1 MGVDK
6 LNFSILES
14 GFLPNKISTLLSNE
28 FDDVEYIA
36 KNLPKILANNQI
48 ESEVLNLETEKNISN
63 LSIDELE
70 RAMLLY
76 SYIGHGY
83 IWGGTSIEKVIP
95 KNISKTWYKISQKLD
110 RPPILSY
117 ASYALNNWKLQDVNK
132 PFDLENIR
140 ILQNFLG
147 GMDEDWFIMI
157 HIAIEH
163 EAKEI
168 LNNLKIYYLDKNE
181 DQSYLENALV
191 SIKKINQ
198 IMNRMPEKCDPFIY
212 YNRVR
217 PYIFGWKNNP
227 ATPNGVIYEDV
238 QEYGGNPQLFR
249 GETGA
254 QSSIVPSLDALLG
267 VTHSNDPLKEY
278 LDEMRLYMPK
288 EHRNLLNDLDQWSE
302 NNRSNSI
309 TEDSSVVLSD
319 EIIKEVHAFRN
330 KHLEYARIYIHEQ
343 SLSNQNN
350 SNVVGTGG
358 TPFMKY
364 LDKHLQETVS
374 SND

>member
-1 MGVDK
+1 MVK
-6 LNFSILES
+6 LNFSILEI

-28 FDDVEYIA
+28 FDDVEHIA

-48 ESEVLNLETEKNISN
+48 EYEVLNLETEKNISN

-168 LNNLKIYYLDKNE
+168 LNNLKTYYLDKNE

-227 ATPNGVIYEDV
+227 ATPNGVIYEGV
-238 QEYGGNPQLFR
+238 EEYGGTPQLFR

-254 QSSIVPSLDALLG
+254 QSSIVPALDALLG

-302 NNRSNSI
+302 NNRSNSV

-364 LDKHLQETVS
+364 LDKHLQETVP

>member
-28 FDDVEYIA
+28 FDDVEHIA

-48 ESEVLNLETEKNISN
+48 EYEVLNLETEKDISN

-168 LNNLKIYYLDKNE
+168 LNNLKTYYLDKNE

-227 ATPNGVIYEDV
+227 ATPNGVIYEGV
-238 QEYGGNPQLFR
+238 EEYGGTPQLFR

-254 QSSIVPSLDALLG
+254 QSSIVPALDVLLG
-267 VTHSNDPLKEY
+267 VAHSNDPLKEY

-364 LDKHLQETVS
+364 LDKHLQETVP

>member
-1 MGVDK
+1 MGVDE

-28 FDDVEYIA
+28 FDDVEHIA

-48 ESEVLNLETEKNISN
+48 KDEVLNLETEKDISN

-168 LNNLKIYYLDKNE
+168 LNNLKTYYLDQNE

-227 ATPNGVIYEDV
+227 ATPNGVIYEGV
-238 QEYGGNPQLFR
+238 EEYGGTPQLFR

-254 QSSIVPSLDALLG
+254 QSSIVPALDALLG

-364 LDKHLQETVS
+364 LDKHLQETVP

>member
-168 LNNLKIYYLDKNE
+168 LNNLKTYYLDKNE

-227 ATPNGVIYEDV
+227 ATPNGVIYEGV
-238 QEYGGNPQLFR
+238 EEYGGTPQLFR

-254 QSSIVPSLDALLG
+254 QSSIVPALDALLG

-302 NNRSNSI
+302 NNRSNST

-319 EIIKEVHAFRN
+319 EIINEVHAFRN

-364 LDKHLQETVS
+364 LDKHLQETVP

>member
-28 FDDVEYIA
+28 FDDVEHIA

-48 ESEVLNLETEKNISN
+48 EYEVLNLETEKDISN

-168 LNNLKIYYLDKNE
+168 LNNLKTYYLDKNE

-198 IMNRMPEKCDPFIY
+198 IMNRMPENCDPFIY

-227 ATPNGVIYEDV
+227 ATPNGVIYEGV
-238 QEYGGNPQLFR
+238 EEYGGNPQLFR

-254 QSSIVPSLDALLG
+254 QSSIVPALDALLG

-302 NNRSNSI
+302 NNRSNSV

-364 LDKHLQETVS
+364 LDKHLQETVP

>member
-48 ESEVLNLETEKNISN
+48 EYEVLNLETEKDISN

-168 LNNLKIYYLDKNE
+168 LNNLKTYYLDKNE

-227 ATPNGVIYEDV
+227 ATPNGVIYEGV
-238 QEYGGNPQLFR
+238 EEYGGTPQLFR

-254 QSSIVPSLDALLG
+254 QSSIVPALDALLG

-302 NNRSNSI
+302 NNRSNSVR
-309 TEDSSVVLSD
+309 EDSSVVLSD

-364 LDKHLQETVS
+364 LDKHLQETVP

>member
-1 MGVDK
+1 MDK

-14 GFLPNKISTLLSNE
+14 GFLPNKISTLLSNG
-28 FDDVEYIA
+28 FDDVEHIA

-48 ESEVLNLETEKNISN
+48 EYEVLNLETEKDISN

-168 LNNLKIYYLDKNE
+168 LNNLKTYYLDKNE

-227 ATPNGVIYEDV
+227 ATPNGVIYEGV
-238 QEYGGNPQLFR
+238 EEYGGNPQLFR

-254 QSSIVPSLDALLG
+254 QSSIVPALDALLG

-302 NNRSNSI
+302 NNRSKSI
-309 TEDSSVVLSD
+309 REDSSLVLSD

-364 LDKHLQETVS
+364 LDKHLQETVP

>member
-168 LNNLKIYYLDKNE
+168 LNNLKTYYLDKNE

-227 ATPNGVIYEDV
+227 ATPNGVIYEGV
-238 QEYGGNPQLFR
+238 EEYGGTPQLFR

-254 QSSIVPSLDALLG
+254 QSSIVPALDALLG

-319 EIIKEVHAFRN
+319 EIIQEVHAFRN

-364 LDKHLQETVS
+364 LDKHLQETVP

>member
-28 FDDVEYIA
+28 FDDVEHIA

-168 LNNLKIYYLDKNE
+168 LNNLKNYYLDKNE

-227 ATPNGVIYEDV
+227 ATPNGVIYEGV
-238 QEYGGNPQLFR
+238 EEYGGTPQLFR

-254 QSSIVPSLDALLG
+254 QSSIVPALDALLG

-364 LDKHLQETVS
+364 LDKHLQETVP

>member
-28 FDDVEYIA
+28 FDDVEHIA

-48 ESEVLNLETEKNISN
+48 KDEVLNLETEKDISN

-168 LNNLKIYYLDKNE
+168 LNNLKTYYLDQNE

-227 ATPNGVIYEDV
+227 ATPNGVIYEGV
-238 QEYGGNPQLFR
+238 EEYGGTPQLFR

-254 QSSIVPSLDALLG
+254 QSSIVPALDALLG

-364 LDKHLQETVS
+364 LDKHLQETVP

>member
-1 MGVDK
+1 VDR
-6 LNFSILES
+6 LNFSILEI

-28 FDDVEYIA
+28 FDDVEHIA

-48 ESEVLNLETEKNISN
+48 EYEVLNLETEKNISN

-168 LNNLKIYYLDKNE
+168 LNNLKTYYLDKNE

-198 IMNRMPEKCDPFIY
+198 IMNRMPENCDPFIY

-227 ATPNGVIYEDV
+227 ATPNGVIYEGV
-238 QEYGGNPQLFR
+238 EEYGGNPQLFR

-254 QSSIVPSLDALLG
+254 QSSIVPALDALLG

-302 NNRSNSI
+302 NNRSKSI
-309 TEDSSVVLSD
+309 REDSSVLLSD

-364 LDKHLQETVS
+364 LDKHLQETVP

>member
-1 MGVDK
+1 MDR

-28 FDDVEYIA
+28 FDDVEHIA

-168 LNNLKIYYLDKNE
+168 LNNLKTYYLDKNE

-227 ATPNGVIYEDV
+227 ATPNGVIYEGV
-238 QEYGGNPQLFR
+238 EEYGGTPQLFR

-254 QSSIVPSLDALLG
+254 QSSIVPALDALLG

-364 LDKHLQETVS
+364 LDKHLQETVP

>member
-227 ATPNGVIYEDV
+227 ATPNGVIYEGV
-238 QEYGGNPQLFR
+238 EEYGGKPQLFR

-254 QSSIVPSLDALLG
+254 QSSIVPALDALLG

-302 NNRSNSI
+302 NNRSKSI
-309 TEDSSVVLSD
+309 REDSSVLLSD

-364 LDKHLQETVS
+364 LDKHLQETVP

>member
-1 MGVDK
+1 MDR
-6 LNFSILES
+6 LNFSILEI

-28 FDDVEYIA
+28 FDDVEHIA

-168 LNNLKIYYLDKNE
+168 LNNLKTYYLDQNE

-227 ATPNGVIYEDV
+227 ATPNGVIYEGV
-238 QEYGGNPQLFR
+238 EEYGGTPQLFR

-254 QSSIVPSLDALLG
+254 QSSIVPALDALLG

-302 NNRSNSI
+302 NNRDKSI
-309 TEDSSVVLSD
+309 REDSSVVLSD

-364 LDKHLQETVS
+364 LDKHLQETVP

>member
-28 FDDVEYIA
+28 FDDVEHIA

-48 ESEVLNLETEKNISN
+48 EYEVLNLETEKNISN

-83 IWGGTSIEKVIP
+83 IWGGTSVERVIP

-168 LNNLKIYYLDKNE
+168 LNNLKTYYLDKNE

-227 ATPNGVIYEDV
+227 ATPNGVIYEGV
-238 QEYGGNPQLFR
+238 EEYGGTPQLFR

-254 QSSIVPSLDALLG
+254 QSSIVPALDALLG

-302 NNRSNSI
+302 KNRSNFI
-309 TEDSSVVLSD
+309 KEDSSVVLSD
-319 EIIKEVHAFRN
+319 EIINEVHAFRN

-350 SNVVGTGG
+350 SNIVGTGG

-364 LDKHLQETVS
+364 LDKHLQETVP

>member
-28 FDDVEYIA
+28 FDDVEHIA

-48 ESEVLNLETEKNISN
+48 EYEVLNLETEKNISN

-83 IWGGTSIEKVIP
+83 IWGGTSVEKVIP

-168 LNNLKIYYLDKNE
+168 LNNLKIYYLDKSE

-227 ATPNGVIYEDV
+227 ATPNGVIYEGV
-238 QEYGGNPQLFR
+238 EEYGGTPQLFR

-254 QSSIVPSLDALLG
+254 QSSIVPALDALLG
-267 VTHSNDPLKEY
+267 ITHSNDPLKEY

-302 NNRSNSI
+302 NNRSNFT

-319 EIIKEVHAFRN
+319 EIINEVHTFRN

-364 LDKHLQETVS
+364 LDKHLKETVP

>member
-28 FDDVEYIA
+28 FDDVEHIA

-48 ESEVLNLETEKNISN
+48 EYEVLNLETEKDISN

-147 GMDEDWFIMI
+147 GIDEDWFIMI
-157 HIAIEH
+157 HIAIEY

-168 LNNLKIYYLDKNE
+168 LNNLKTYYLDKNE

-227 ATPNGVIYEDV
+227 ATPNGVIYEGV
-238 QEYGGNPQLFR
+238 EEYGGKPQLFR

-254 QSSIVPSLDALLG
+254 QSSIVPALDALLG

-309 TEDSSVVLSD
+309 REDSSVELAD

-364 LDKHLQETVS
+364 LDKHLQETVP

>member
-140 ILQNFLG
+140 SLQNFLG

-168 LNNLKIYYLDKNE
+168 LNNLKTYYLDKNE

-227 ATPNGVIYEDV
+227 ATPNGVIYEGV
-238 QEYGGNPQLFR
+238 EEYGGTPQLFR

-254 QSSIVPSLDALLG
+254 QSSIVPALDALLG

-364 LDKHLQETVS
+364 LDKHLQETVP

>member
-1 MGVDK
+1 MDR

-28 FDDVEYIA
+28 FDDVEHIA

-48 ESEVLNLETEKNISN
+48 EDEVLNLETEKDISN

-168 LNNLKIYYLDKNE
+168 LNNLKTYYLDKSE

-227 ATPNGVIYEDV
+227 ATPNGVIYEGV
-238 QEYGGNPQLFR
+238 EEYGGTPQLFR

-254 QSSIVPSLDALLG
+254 QSSIVPALDALLG

-302 NNRSNSI
+302 NNRSNFI
-309 TEDSSVVLSD
+309 KEDSSVVLSD

-364 LDKHLQETVS
+364 LDKHLQETVP

>member
-1 MGVDK
+1 MDR

-28 FDDVEYIA
+28 FDDVEHIA

-48 ESEVLNLETEKNISN
+48 KDEVLNLETEKDISN

-168 LNNLKIYYLDKNE
+168 LNNLKTYYLDQNE

-227 ATPNGVIYEDV
+227 ATPNGVIYEGV
-238 QEYGGNPQLFR
+238 EEYGGTPQLFR

-254 QSSIVPSLDALLG
+254 QSSIVPALDALLG

-364 LDKHLQETVS
+364 LDKHLQETVP

>member
-1 MGVDK
+1 MDR

-28 FDDVEYIA
+28 FDDVEHIA

-48 ESEVLNLETEKNISN
+48 EDEVLNLGAEKDISN

-168 LNNLKIYYLDKNE
+168 LNNLKTYYLDKNK

-227 ATPNGVIYEDV
+227 ATPNGVIYEGV
-238 QEYGGNPQLFR
+238 EEYGGTPQLFR

-254 QSSIVPSLDALLG
+254 QSSIVPALDALLG

-364 LDKHLQETVS
+364 LDKHLQETVP

>member
-28 FDDVEYIA
+28 FDDVEHIA

-168 LNNLKIYYLDKNE
+168 LNNLKTYYLDKNE

-198 IMNRMPEKCDPFIY
+198 IMNRMPENCDPFIY

-227 ATPNGVIYEDV
+227 ATPNGVIYEGV
-238 QEYGGNPQLFR
+238 EEYGGTPQLFR

-254 QSSIVPSLDALLG
+254 QSSIVPALDALLG

-364 LDKHLQETVS
+364 LDKHLQETVP

>member
-48 ESEVLNLETEKNISN
+48 EYEVLNLETEKDISN

-168 LNNLKIYYLDKNE
+168 LNNLKTYYLDKNE

-227 ATPNGVIYEDV
+227 ATPNGVIYEGV
-238 QEYGGNPQLFR
+238 EEYAGKPQLFR

-254 QSSIVPSLDALLG
+254 QSSIVPALDVLLG
-267 VTHSNDPLKEY
+267 VAHSNDPLKEY

-288 EHRNLLNDLDQWSE
+288 EHRNLLNDLDQWSD
-302 NNRSNSI
+302 NNRRNSVR
-309 TEDSSVVLSD
+309 EDSSVVLSD
-319 EIIKEVHAFRN
+319 KIIKEVHAFRN

-364 LDKHLQETVS
+364 LDKHLQETVP

>member
-28 FDDVEYIA
+28 FDDVEHIA

-168 LNNLKIYYLDKNE
+168 LNNLKTYYLDKNE

-227 ATPNGVIYEDV
+227 ATPNGVIYEGV
-238 QEYGGNPQLFR
+238 EEYGGTPQLFR

-254 QSSIVPSLDALLG
+254 QSSIVPALDALLG

-288 EHRNLLNDLDQWSE
+288 EHRNLLNDLDQWSD
-302 NNRSNSI
+302 NNRRNSVR
-309 TEDSSVVLSD
+309 EDSSVVLSD
-319 EIIKEVHAFRN
+319 KIIKEVHAFRN

-364 LDKHLQETVS
+364 LDKHLQETVP

>member
-1 MGVDK
+1 M
-6 LNFSILES
+6 NFAILEN
-14 GFLPNKISTLLSNE
+14 GFLPSKISTILPEE
-28 FDDVEYIA
+28 FDDIEYVGN
-36 KNLPKILANNQI
+36 NLPKILANNQI
-48 ESEVLNLETEKNISN
+48 ESEILNLEPEKDISH
-63 LSIDELE
+63 LSIEELE

-76 SYIGHGY
+76 SYIGHAY
-83 IWGGTSIEKVIP
+83 IWGNLDTDKVIP
-95 KNISKTWYKISQKLD
+95 KNISKTWFKVSQKLE

-117 ASYALNNWKLQDVNK
+117 ASYALNNWELQDKNK

-157 HIAIEH
+157 HVAIEY

-168 LNNLKIYYLDKNE
+168 LSNLKHYFIDENE
-181 DQSYLENALV
+181 DQSSLESALE
-191 SIKKINQ
+191 SIKKINL

-227 ATPNGVIYEDV
+227 ATPNGVIYIDV
-238 QEYGGNPQLFR
+238 DEYDGKPQLFR

-254 QSSIVPSLDALLG
+254 QSSIVPALDALLG
-267 VTHSNDPLKEY
+267 ITHSNDPLREY
-278 LDEMRLYMPK
+278 LDEMRLYMHND
-288 EHRNLLNDLDQWSE
+288 HRNLLNNLDECSK
-302 NNRSNSI
+302 NNRSNLTSQ
-309 TEDSSVVLSD
+309 DNSVTLSN
-319 EIIKEVHAFRN
+319 EIIKEVHTFRN

-343 SLSNQNN
+343 ALSNQNN

-364 LDKHLQETVS
+364 LDKHIQEKVPT
-374 SND
+374 ND

>member
-14 GFLPNKISTLLSNE
+14 GFLPDKISTLLSNE
-28 FDDVEYIA
+28 FDDVEHIA

-48 ESEVLNLETEKNISN
+48 EYEVLNLETEKDISN

-147 GMDEDWFIMI
+147 GVDEDWFIMI

-163 EAKEI
+163 EPKEI
-168 LNNLKIYYLDKNE
+168 LNNIKTYYLDKNE

-227 ATPNGVIYEDV
+227 ATPNGVIYGGVE
-238 QEYGGNPQLFR
+238 EYGGTPQLFR

-254 QSSIVPSLDALLG
+254 QSSIVPALDALLG

-302 NNRSNSI
+302 NNRSNSV

>member
-48 ESEVLNLETEKNISN
+48 EYEVLNLETEKDISN

-168 LNNLKIYYLDKNE
+168 LNNLKTYYLDKNK

-227 ATPNGVIYEDV
+227 ATPNGVIYEGV
-238 QEYGGNPQLFR
+238 EEYGGTPQLFR

-254 QSSIVPSLDALLG
+254 QSSIVPALDALLG

-364 LDKHLQETVS
+364 LDKHLQETVP

>member
-1 MGVDK
+1 MDR

-28 FDDVEYIA
+28 FDDVEHIA

-168 LNNLKIYYLDKNE
+168 LNNLKTYYLDKNE

-217 PYIFGWKNNP
+217 PYIFGWKNTP
-227 ATPNGVIYEDV
+227 ATPNGVIYEGV
-238 QEYGGNPQLFR
+238 EEYGGTPQLFR

-254 QSSIVPSLDALLG
+254 QSSIVPALDALLG

-302 NNRSNSI
+302 NNRSKSI
-309 TEDSSVVLSD
+309 REDSSVLLSD

-364 LDKHLQETVS
+364 LDKHLQETVP

>member
-1 MGVDK
+1 MDD

-14 GFLPNKISTLLSNE
+14 GFLPNKLSTLLSNE
-28 FDDVEYIA
+28 FDDVEHIA

-48 ESEVLNLETEKNISN
+48 EDEVLNLETEKDISN

-168 LNNLKIYYLDKNE
+168 LNNLKTYYLDQNE

-227 ATPNGVIYEDV
+227 ATPNGVIYEGV
-238 QEYGGNPQLFR
+238 EEYGGTPQLFR

-254 QSSIVPSLDALLG
+254 QSSIVPALDALLG

-364 LDKHLQETVS
+364 LDKHLQETVP

>member
-28 FDDVEYIA
+28 FDDVEHIA

-48 ESEVLNLETEKNISN
+48 EYEVLNLETEKNISN

-168 LNNLKIYYLDKNE
+168 LNNLKTYYLDKNE

-227 ATPNGVIYEDV
+227 ATPNGVIYEGV
-238 QEYGGNPQLFR
+238 EEYGGTPQLFR

-254 QSSIVPSLDALLG
+254 QSSIVPALDALLG

-302 NNRSNSI
+302 NNRSNST

-364 LDKHLQETVS
+364 LDKHLKETVP

>member
-14 GFLPNKISTLLSNE
+14 GFLPDKISTLLSNG
-28 FDDVEYIA
+28 FDDVEHIA

-48 ESEVLNLETEKNISN
+48 EYEVLNLETEKDISN

-227 ATPNGVIYEDV
+227 ATPNGVIYEGV
-238 QEYGGNPQLFR
+238 EEYGGTPQLFR

-254 QSSIVPSLDALLG
+254 QSSIVPALDALLG

-302 NNRSNSI
+302 NNRSKSI
-309 TEDSSVVLSD
+309 REDSSVLLSD

-364 LDKHLQETVS
+364 LDKHLQETVP